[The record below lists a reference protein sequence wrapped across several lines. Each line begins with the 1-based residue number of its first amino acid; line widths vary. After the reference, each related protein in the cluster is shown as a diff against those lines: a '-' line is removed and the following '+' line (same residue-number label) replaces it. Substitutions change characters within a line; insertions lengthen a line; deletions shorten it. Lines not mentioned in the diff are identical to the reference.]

1 MKKIKYLL
9 FLFFIFSFA
18 NVKALTLDQTGY
30 EAYGI
35 QRAYVIC
42 DYAFDL
48 SSYTPTLKDFLLA
61 AQSCPTDR
69 ISIYEIKISTNLKGE
84 TVRSYQELLSGS
96 KVASFPAVNIRHF
109 YTGAIGTSNKR
120 TIDVS
125 ENDVIH
131 YLDTISLS
139 QSAYEALNIKRAY
152 VVGSYIFDLSKHN
165 PNLQDLMLA
174 SQYSPDGTAQ
184 ILEIKISTNLSGEV
198 VRSYQDL
205 ITGNKLN
212 NFNNFDARFVM
223 GSSINPNDH
232 NLETRK
238 DLITGESINN
248 GTSESQTVTP
258 EPTPVDPTDPRNKA
272 INYNTSCMGYLTIP
286 GTNGVVENRCIR
298 WKDKSKNAK
307 AETNNVS
314 TGIYTLPVSNYPNV
328 KNGNL
333 VLAAHSGT
341 ASISYFKT
349 LYLLK
354 IGDIAKVKFNG
365 NTYTYVIK
373 NIYLVPKTGVVKITR
388 NSSKTTLTLITCT
401 KNDEAHQT
409 VYILELR
416 DIDGKEYS

>member
-1 MKKIKYLL
+1 MKKMKYLL
-9 FLFFIFSFA
+9 FLFFVLSFS
-18 NVKALTLDQTGY
+18 NVKALTLDQTKY
-30 EAYGI
+30 EAYGVK
-35 QRAYVIC
+35 RAYVIC

-48 SSYTPTLKDFLLA
+48 SKHNPTLQDFMIA

-69 ISIYEIKISTNLKGE
+69 VSIYEIKISQDINGN
-84 TVRSYQELLSGS
+84 TVRSYKELLSNATVG
-96 KVASFPAVNIRHF
+96 SFPTIDLKYI
-109 YTGAIGTSNKR
+109 YTGSIGTNNR
-120 TIDVS
+120 QVIDDSASTVP
-125 ENDVIH
+125 H
-131 YLDTISLS
+131 YLDKISID
-139 QSAYEALNIKRAY
+139 QNTYDGLNIKRAY
-152 VVGSYIFDLSKHN
+152 IVGPYIFDINKHN
-165 PNLQDLMLA
+165 PTLQDLMIANQFNQNGKA
-174 SQYSPDGTAQ
+174 SIIEA
-184 ILEIKISTNLSGEV
+184 KIATDISGNTVKTFKNLLTGETL
-198 VRSYQDL
+198 SSFP
-205 ITGNKLN
+205 TFEG
-212 NFNNFDARFVM
+212 RFVM
-223 GSSINPNDH
+223 GSTINPNDH
-232 NLETRK
+232 NLENRK
-238 DLITGESINN
+238 DLITGEEINN
-248 GTSESQTVTP
+248 GTSDPVTP
-258 EPTPVDPTDPRNKA
+258 VDPTPQEDPTDPRNKP

-286 GTNGVVENRCIR
+286 GTQGVVENRCIR

-354 IGDIAKVKFNG
+354 LGDIAKVKFNG